1 MRVFSF
7 PLRLSVAALHFRA
20 RDLSRLYEPT
30 PIVRSGTPAPS
41 NRGQRWNTS
50 EHTYEYDCSPRLYR
64 PSAIVNFWFRGY
76 TGHRVF
82 LETRWRQ
89 CPLHCCCRSTVIPG
103 SVSRPGYRKAWIW
116 IFSRNWLSKDSGSE
130 ARHRINVGIFWK
142 REFHIV
148 NSVDFVLDLEAKKW
162 SRLDSWKRIYQCSY
176 VTNAK
181 ISRNSFYFTTF
192 LEYRSIRSEQK
203 IINIRR
209 DALKFNFIQLPRE
222 ISTN

>member
-7 PLRLSVAALHFRA
+7 PLRPSVAALHFRA

-89 CPLHCCCRSTVIPG
+89 YAAVVVPRWFRAACLGQDIEKHEF
-103 SVSRPGYRKAWIW
+103 GYFREIG
-116 IFSRNWLSKDSGSE
+116 L
-130 ARHRINVGIFWK
+130 ARILDHRINVGIFWK

-192 LEYRSIRSEQK
+192 LEYRSIRSEQE